1 MIYDSEKYE
10 EFLLTWW
17 IGLEQFISLILGMFY
32 EIEADQESNS
42 RASGGLRMWFIGVVF
57 DTVDG
62 SLGRLRPCGKT
73 R

>member
-1 MIYDSEKYE
+1 
-10 EFLLTWW
+10 
-17 IGLEQFISLILGMFY
+17 MFC

-42 RASGGLRMWFIGVVF
+42 RASGGLRTWFIGVVF
-57 DTVDG
+57 DTVDE